1 MTLQALRDLAKS
13 DPAIA
18 RKFNL
23 AKSTD
28 ALIKSAAEFGVV
40 LTEADI
46 QGESVDVEIDTAQL
60 SQVTG
65 GMRSIGGFSLSAF
78 TAVVQRAN
86 GAHSCNTST
95 CEECSA
101 CTAHSCST
109 RNCSE
114 CTNCSSDSNSAPL
127 KFV

>member
-23 AKSTD
+23 AKTVG
-28 ALIKSAAEFGVV
+28 ALIAAAAEFGVV
-40 LTEADI
+40 LTEADV
-46 QGESVDVEIDTAQL
+46 QGESLDVEIDDSQL

-65 GMRSIGGFSLSAF
+65 GMRSMGGFSLSSF
-78 TAVVQRAN
+78 TAFVQRAD

-95 CEECSA
+95 CTECKA
-101 CTAHSCST
+101 CGAHSCST
-109 RNCSE
+109 GDCKE
-114 CTNCSSDSNSAPL
+114 CTNCSNSGSGSL
-127 KFV
+127 KFI